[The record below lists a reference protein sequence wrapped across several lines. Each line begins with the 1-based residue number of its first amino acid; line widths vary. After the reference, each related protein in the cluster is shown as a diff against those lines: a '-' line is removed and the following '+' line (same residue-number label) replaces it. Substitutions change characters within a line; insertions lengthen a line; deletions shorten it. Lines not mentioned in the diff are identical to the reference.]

1 MNWDK
6 VITDFMN
13 YLRLERAMS
22 ANTVKSYH
30 RDLRK
35 IARLAVE
42 ENFSNP
48 LKLNLGQ
55 LETLVKEAAAE
66 GLSAKS
72 QARLVSAIKSFY
84 KYLVLEDEIEVNPAE
99 LLEAPKF
106 GRKLP
111 DFLSDREFTKIMGVI
126 DLSTPEGHRN
136 QAILETLY
144 GCGLRV
150 SELTE
155 LRISNLFF
163 KEGVIRVVGKGDKE
177 RLVPINNTAIK
188 FIELYRK
195 EVRVHQPVQ
204 KGNEDILFLNRR
216 GKKLT
221 RAMIFHIIKTLTT
234 AAGIRKK
241 VSPHTLR
248 HSFATELVKNGA
260 DLRAVQQMLGHESI
274 TTTEIYTHLDQQY
287 LNEVMLRF
295 HPRARQ

>member
-6 VITDFMN
+6 AIADFIN

-22 ANTVKSYH
+22 ANTVKSYR
-30 RDLRK
+30 RDLEK
-35 IARLAVE
+35 IARFAVDA
-42 ENFSNP
+42 SLTNP
-48 LKLNLGQ
+48 LKLDLSH
-55 LETLVKEAAAE
+55 LEKLVKDAATE

-72 QARLVSAIKSFY
+72 QARLVSAIRSFF
-84 KYLVLEDEIEVNPAE
+84 KYLVLEDEIEINPAE
-99 LLEAPKF
+99 LLEAPKV

-111 DFLSDREFTKIMGVI
+111 DFLSDKEFTKIVNAI
-126 DLSTPEGHRN
+126 DLSKPEGHRN

-155 LRISNLFF
+155 LRISDLFF
-163 KEGVIRVVGKGDKE
+163 REGVIRVLGKGDKE
-177 RLVPINNTAIK
+177 RLVPINDVAIK
-188 FIELYRK
+188 NIEMYRK
-195 EVRVHQPVQ
+195 EVRVHQTVQ
-204 KGNEDILFLNRR
+204 KGNEHVLFLNRR

-221 RAMIFHIIKTLTT
+221 RSMIFHIIKSLTET
-234 AAGIRKK
+234 AGIRKR

-287 LNEVMLRF
+287 LQEVMVNF